1 MIGRL
6 GEAINISGKTVLEG
20 TWILTASAR
29 HIDLL
34 APCPDEIAIED
45 IALGLSRECRF
56 SGQTREFYSVAQ
68 HSVLASRIV
77 PEEFALEALLHDA
90 TEAFLRDLPYPLK
103 QLVPEYARIE
113 KILDRAIRSRFGLPE
128 ESSPE
133 IHRADRI
140 LLATEKRELM
150 PEDSFDWPIL
160 EGVEPLPDR
169 ITSWTTPERSMAMFL
184 RRFQELGGGGVR

>member
-1 MIGRL
+1 LIEGWKEEGMARL
-6 GEAINISGKTVLEG
+6 LESTVREG
-20 TWILTASAR
+20 SWILTASGR

-68 HSVLASRIV
+68 HSLLVSRIV
-77 PEEFALEALLHDA
+77 SDEFALEALLHDA
-90 TEAFLRDLPYPLK
+90 TEAYLRDIPYPLK
-103 QLVPEYARIE
+103 RLVPEYSRIE
-113 KILDRAIRSRFGLPE
+113 KGLDRVIRLRFGLPE

-133 IHRADRI
+133 IHRADRV
-140 LLATEKRELM
+140 LLATEKRDLM

-169 ITSWTTPERSMAMFL
+169 IGYCSSVRAMAMFL
-184 RRFQELGGGGVR
+184 RRFQELGGK